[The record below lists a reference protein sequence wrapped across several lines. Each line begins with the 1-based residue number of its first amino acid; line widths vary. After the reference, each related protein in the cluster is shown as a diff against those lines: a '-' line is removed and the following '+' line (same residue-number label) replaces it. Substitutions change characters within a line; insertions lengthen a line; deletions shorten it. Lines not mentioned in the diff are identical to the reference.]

1 MYVLE
6 TRTLT
11 TARLGLPSAQLK
23 RPGQP
28 PVLQVY
34 SPKILPLRKLQTRLK
49 GRIRKLL
56 QRKPSPFHLRI
67 SYDLVVTSDARFL
80 PKDFKGIPRLQIRAG
95 PAFGTGE
102 HATTRLCLRYVVQFM
117 RRHGSRM
124 KSGRVLDLGC
134 GTGVLALAAARLGAK
149 VEGWDSDPV
158 AVQEA
163 NRNLKLNRLGTRVCF
178 RVRDVLRDSI
188 PPADLIV
195 ANLYDHLLLHLLPRL
210 ETHRRAGTT
219 LILSGIL
226 KGQENGIIR
235 TARKLGWHLT
245 RRGRLGRWLCLQF
258 ASKS

>member
-6 TRTLT
+6 SRTLT
-11 TARLGLPSAQLK
+11 TAKLGLPSARLK

-34 SPKILPLRKLQTRLK
+34 SPKILPLRKLQTRLQ
-49 GRIRKLL
+49 GRIRRLH

-80 PKDFKGIPRLQIRAG
+80 PKVFRGIPRLQIRAG

-102 HATTRLCLRYVVQFM
+102 HATTRLCLRYLVQFM
-117 RRHGSRM
+117 RKQASRL
-124 KSGRVLDLGC
+124 KSCRVLDLGC
-134 GTGVLALAAARLGAK
+134 GTGVLALAAARMGAK
-149 VEGWDSDPV
+149 VEGWDSDPL

-163 NRNLKLNRLGTRVCF
+163 QRNLKLNRLGTRVCF
-178 RVRDVLRDSI
+178 RVQDVLRDSV
-188 PPADLIV
+188 PSANLIV

-210 ETHRRAGTT
+210 ESHRRAGTA

-226 KGQENGIIR
+226 KGQESGIIR
-235 TARKLGWHLT
+235 TARKLGWRLT
-245 RRGRLGRWLCLQF
+245 RRGRLGRWFCLQF
-258 ASKS
+258 SAQ

>member
-11 TARLGLPSAQLK
+11 SAKLELPSAQLK

-28 PVLQVY
+28 PVLQIY
-34 SPKILPLRKLQTRLK
+34 SPKILPLRKLQVRLK

-117 RRHGSRM
+117 RKHGQRLRSC
-124 KSGRVLDLGC
+124 RVLDLGC
-134 GTGVLALAAARLGAK
+134 GTGVLGLAAARMGAQ
-149 VEGWDSDPV
+149 VEGWDSDPL

-163 NRNLKLNRLGTRVCF
+163 QRNLKLNRLGTRVCF
-178 RVRDVLRDSI
+178 RIRNVLRDSI
-188 PPADLIV
+188 PPANLIV

-210 ETHRRAGTT
+210 EAHRRAGTT

-226 KGQENGIIR
+226 KGQENGVIR

-245 RRGRLGRWLCLQF
+245 RRGRLGRWFCLQF
-258 ASKS
+258 SSNS

>member
-6 TRTLT
+6 ARTLT
-11 TARLGLPSAQLK
+11 SAKLGLPSAQLK

-28 PVLQVY
+28 AVLQIY

-49 GRIRKLL
+49 GRIRKLH

-80 PKDFKGIPRLQIRAG
+80 PKDFRGIPRLQIRAG

-117 RRHGSRM
+117 RKYGSRL
-124 KSGRVLDLGC
+124 KSCRVLDLGC
-134 GTGVLALAAARLGAK
+134 GTGVLGLAAARLGAK

-163 NRNLKLNRLGTRVCF
+163 KRNLRLNQVGKRVRF
-178 RVRDVLRDSI
+178 RQRDVLRDAI
-188 PPADLIV
+188 PAADLIV

-210 ETHRRAGTT
+210 ESHRRADTT
-219 LILSGIL
+219 LLLSGIL

-235 TARKLGWHLT
+235 TATKLGWKLE
-245 RRGRLGRWLCLQF
+245 RRGRLGRWFCLQF
-258 ASKS
+258 RS